1 MYGPGQAMPPPK
13 RTSPGV
19 VITLRVLFTVLP
31 IISLSLLG
39 WASMLRLAWVRKRSL
54 DWTVLV
60 VEVGLS
66 FLAFAFFGF
75 SHSDNDKQANVGGTL
90 LMICMFGT
98 ALYFLIEDIR
108 RPQADHRQG
117 WPAVAGYPQPNPY
130 TTGAISGGPGPTPYP
145 QQGYPAR
152 QQYARPTP
160 PPVTGSTP
168 PPSVPPIPP
177 TTPTPQPGPRI
188 NQVRAELDEL
198 SDYLRKEEGR

>member
-13 RTSPGV
+13 RTSPAV

-31 IISLSLLG
+31 IVSLSLLG
-39 WASMLRLAWVRKRSL
+39 WVSMLRLAWVRKRSL
-54 DWTVLV
+54 DWTMLAI
-60 VEVGLS
+60 EASLS
-66 FLAFAFFGF
+66 VLAFTFFGF
-75 SHSDNDKQANVGGTL
+75 SHDDNDTQANVGGTL

-108 RPQADHRQG
+108 RPQQRLG
-117 WPAVAGYPQPNPY
+117 WPAAAGYPQPNPY
-130 TTGAISGGPGPTPYP
+130 TTGAISGGLGPAPYP
-145 QQGYPAR
+145 QQGYPAG
-152 QQYARPTP
+152 QQYTRRTPT
-160 PPVTGSTP
+160 PVTGATLP
-168 PPSVPPIPP
+168 PAVPPIPP

>member
-1 MYGPGQAMPPPK
+1 MYGPGQAMPPQ

-19 VITLRVLFTVLP
+19 VITLRVFFTVLP

-39 WASMLRLAWVRKRSL
+39 WVSMLRLAWVRKRSL
-54 DWTVLV
+54 DWTMLA
-60 VEVGLS
+60 VEAGLS
-66 FLAFAFFGF
+66 VVAFTFFGF
-75 SHSDNDKQANVGGTL
+75 SHDDNDTQANVGGTL

-108 RPQADHRQG
+108 RPQAGHHQA
-117 WPAVAGYPQPNPY
+117 WPAAAGYQPNPY
-130 TTGAISGGPGPTPYP
+130 TTGISGGPGPTHYP
-145 QQGYPAR
+145 QQGYPAA

-160 PPVTGSTP
+160 PPVTAATP
-168 PPSVPPIPP
+168 PPAVPPIPN
-177 TTPTPQPGPRI
+177 TAPTPQPGPRI